1 MVNKEAH
8 MTDAILSTQLMIN
21 VNNKVGTVAEV
32 SSTISASGINL
43 IAVCAYA
50 IDNNGFIMFVTEDN
64 KKAKKLLIDKKY
76 DVREEEV
83 VLLNIDNKPGALHA
97 VTQRIADCGIDLTL
111 LYGSV
116 ERKGK
121 KSQVVLISENNNA
134 VLAAIKTM

>member
-1 MVNKEAH
+1 
-8 MTDAILSTQLMIN
+8 MTDAVLSTQLMIN
-21 VNNKVGTVAEV
+21 VNNNVGTVAGV
-32 SSTISASGINL
+32 SSVISSSGINV

-50 IDNNGFIMFVTEDN
+50 VDNNGFIMFVTEDN
-64 KKAKKLLIDKKY
+64 KKAKKILMEKKY
-76 DVREEEV
+76 DVREEEI
-83 VLLNIDNKPGALHA
+83 VLLNIDNKPGSLHA

-111 LYGSV
+111 VYGSV

>member
-1 MVNKEAH
+1 

-32 SSTISASGINL
+32 SSTVSASGINL
-43 IAVCAYA
+43 VAFCAYA
-50 IDNNGFIMFVTEDN
+50 VDNNGFIMFVTEDN
-64 KKAKKLLIDKKY
+64 KKAKKLLLAKNY
-76 DVREEEV
+76 DVQEEEII
-83 VLLNIDNKPGALHA
+83 LLTMDNKPGALHK

-111 LYGSV
+111 VYGTV